1 MMPTRT
7 GASDLLEEPIPSRI
21 AARPVYVYRRRRW
34 IALFRVLDAMGAG
47 FHRPLLGAPDFSQAR
62 TILVLKLDQIGD
74 VVLTQPLLAALRLAA
89 PGARIELA
97 VGAGRGAVASLLPGI
112 DAVRELQVR
121 MRGSKLRIELRALW
135 RAMRDERTRRPDVV
149 VAAKEEPL
157 TVLLARLIDAP
168 VRVGYR
174 EGGLGFLLTHYL
186 PIVGERPQ
194 HEELASLAGP
204 AGAGV
209 APPVARPDE
218 AARAEAETILRSLGI
233 HGLEPLIVVHPGS
246 GNPTTRWAWAR
257 FAESLGIVCAK
268 RPLTV
273 LVVGG
278 DELSAKPTLD
288 LPAPSRIVFLERPP
302 SIPGLA
308 ALLASA
314 DVFLGNESG
323 PSHLA
328 AAVGTPAVVPFLSKN
343 DPRRWGPASPHGRA
357 VVGTAG
363 IGPEP
368 KAVAEAILDVLARH
382 FEPGT
387 SDHDA
392 RSDGA
397 HG

>member
-1 MMPTRT
+1 MNL
-7 GASDLLEEPIPSRI
+7 A
-21 AARPVYVYRRRRW
+21 RRRRW
-34 IALFRVLDAMGAG
+34 IALFRVLDAVGEG

-74 VVLTQPLLAALRLAA
+74 VVLTQPLLAALRRAA

-97 VGAGRGAVASLLPGI
+97 VGAGRGPVASLLPGV
-112 DAVRELQVR
+112 DTVREFPVR

-135 RAMRDERTRRPDVV
+135 RAMREERARLPDVV

-157 TVLLARLIDAP
+157 TVLLARLIGAP

-194 HEELASLAGP
+194 HEELAAMAGP

-218 AARAEAETILRSLGI
+218 AARAEAEMILRSLGI
-233 HGLEPLIVVHPGS
+233 HGTVPLVLVHPGS
-246 GNPTTRWAWAR
+246 GDPTTRWGWSR
-257 FAESLGIVCAK
+257 FAEALRIVCGK
-268 RPLTV
+268 QPLTV
-273 LVVGG
+273 LVVGA
-278 DELSAKPTLD
+278 DELSARPTLD
-288 LPAPSRIVFLERPP
+288 LPAPSRVAFLDRPLTI
-302 SIPGLA
+302 SGLA

-314 DVFLGNESG
+314 GVFLGNESG

-328 AAVGTPAVVPFLSKN
+328 AAVGTPAVVPFLSEN
-343 DPRRWGPASPHGRA
+343 DPRRWGPAGPHSRA
-357 VVGTAG
+357 VVGAAG

-368 KAVAEAILDVLARH
+368 EAVAEAILDVLA
-382 FEPGT
+382 PGIEAEAAGDDK
-387 SDHDA
+387 SA
-392 RSDGA
+392 DGDR
-397 HG
+397 G